1 MRAGEDRLRKL
12 VVLVPLDGIPGALA
26 VRVRPLIAN
35 PVLVLLFL
43 KVKLARLAAAVLRDE
58 LVIAKPSPEVL
69 ESVEVIEPVPDGV
82 MLMFWLVPS
91 ELRARAPAVLRFRKL
106 DPPCWREK
114 ALEAAELRIQVASE
128 ARLA

>member
-43 KVKLARLAAAVLRDE
+43 KVKLARLAAAVR
-58 LVIAKPSPEVL
+58 
-69 ESVEVIEPVPDGV
+69 VPFD
-82 MLMFWLVPS
+82 
-91 ELRARAPAVLRFRKL
+91 
-106 DPPCWREK
+106 DPDV
-114 ALEAAELRIQVASE
+114 AAS
-128 ARLA
+128 